1 MQDETEIVLA
11 APDFGAELAFWTG
24 RGWRLDAIWPADDPA
39 VARLGGT
46 PRLRLER
53 AAEGRVTLRQSEGEA
68 ATSPAGHRIEIGP
81 AVPEQAMPPVQTGF
95 GLRRLADGAPWVIGR
110 AGMHYRDLVPDRLGG
125 AIIASHIRIPDGGP
139 VPDMIHYHTIG
150 FQLIWCYR
158 GWVDL
163 VYEDQGPP
171 FRLTAGSCVI
181 QPPEIRHRVLHAS
194 DGIEVVEIGVPAV
207 HVTTIDHAM
216 ELPNGPAVPGRRFQ
230 GQTFVHHRAEGAAW
244 TPSELSGFEARE
256 TGISEATGG
265 VAGVRVL
272 RSDGRPA
279 RLTPEAEIHF
289 VFVLEGGLTLERAGT
304 SHPVAPADAFVLRP
318 GETVELTDIQPG
330 TELLEVTLPGR

>member
-1 MQDETEIVLA
+1 MDDDTELVLA

-24 RGWRLDAIWPADDPA
+24 RGWRLEAIWPADDPQ
-39 VARLGGT
+39 VARLGGS

-53 AAEGRVTLRQSEGEA
+53 AAQGSATLRMAGGA
-68 ATSPAGHRIEIGP
+68 PATSPAGHRIETGP
-81 AVPEQAMPPVQTGF
+81 AVPAYALPEVQTGF
-95 GLRRLADGAPWVIGR
+95 GLRRLADGDPWMIGR

-139 VPDMIHYHTIG
+139 VPDMVHYHTIG

-230 GQTFVHHRAEGAAW
+230 GQRFVHHRAEGAPWAPA
-244 TPSELSGFEARE
+244 TPGFAARE
-256 TGISEATGG
+256 TGIAEATGG
-265 VAGVRVL
+265 VAGVRLL
-272 RSDGRPA
+272 RTEGAEA
-279 RLTPEAEIHF
+279 RFTPEAEIHF
-289 VFVLEGGLTLERAGT
+289 AFVLEGALTLEAGGGR
-304 SHPVAPADAFVLRP
+304 HRVGPADAFVLPP
-318 GETVELTDIQPG
+318 GEEVAMTGIDPG